1 MNIYGLLRSAS
12 VLLFAPKRMFLWFFR
27 VTFLEGTVKEKLPRA
42 RVLYDFGELAS
53 AVLLF
58 YSPLVLR
65 LRAVILS
72 HEYL

>member
-12 VLLFAPKRMFLWFFR
+12 VLLFAPKTHVSVVLSRHFSGR
-27 VTFLEGTVKEKLPRA
+27 HCERKLPRA